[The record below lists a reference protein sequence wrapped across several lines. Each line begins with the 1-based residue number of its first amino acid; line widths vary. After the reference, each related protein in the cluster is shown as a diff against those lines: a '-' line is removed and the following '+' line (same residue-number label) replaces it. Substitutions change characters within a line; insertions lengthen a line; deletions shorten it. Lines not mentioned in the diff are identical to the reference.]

1 MFTQYYPKA
10 IIFDLDGTLVDSVP
24 DLCQGLNAALAE
36 MCSNEQTQLQQ
47 VSDEQVR
54 LWVGNGSVKLIQR
67 AIQHLGIVPDRLESL
82 HQYFLKHYQNY
93 LCDRS
98 YLYPGVAA
106 LLEQCQQLALPMALV
121 TNKPIAFV
129 PSLLDKLGIAH
140 YFKISLGGDSLNEKK
155 PSPMPLLHAANYLNV
170 NPKSCLMVGDSAA
183 DRAAAQQ
190 ANMPCVLLQQGYNQ
204 GQDLSKLNPEWLL
217 PDIQCLLNTL
227 VRPL

>member
-1 MFTQYYPKA
+1 MFTQDYPKA

-36 MCSNEQTQLQQ
+36 MCADEQGILKQ
-47 VSDEQVR
+47 VSTEQVR

-67 AIQHLGIVPDRLESL
+67 AIQHLEIEPDRLETL

-93 LCDRS
+93 LCDSS

-106 LLEQCQQLALPMALV
+106 LLEKCQQLALPMALV

-129 PSLLDKLGIAH
+129 PELLEKLGIAH
-140 YFKISLGGDSLNEKK
+140 HFKILLGGDSLPEKK
-155 PSPMPLLHAANYLNV
+155 PSPMPLLHAAHYLNV
-170 NPKSCLMVGDSAA
+170 NPNNCLMVGDSGA
-183 DRAAAQQ
+183 DRASAQQ

-204 GQDLSKLNPEWLL
+204 GQDLSKLSPEWLL
-217 PDIQCLLNTL
+217 PNIESLLNAMI
-227 VRPL
+227 RP

>member
-1 MFTQYYPKA
+1 MFTQDYPKA

-36 MCSNEQTQLQQ
+36 MCANEQATLKQ
-47 VSDEQVR
+47 VSTEQVR

-67 AIQHLGIVPDRLESL
+67 AILHLEIEPDRLETL

-93 LCDRS
+93 LCDSS

-106 LLEQCQQLALPMALV
+106 LLGKCQQLALPMALV

-129 PSLLDKLGIAH
+129 PELLEKLGIAH
-140 YFKISLGGDSLNEKK
+140 HFKILLGGDSLPEKK

-170 NPKSCLMVGDSAA
+170 NPNHCLMVGDSGA
-183 DRAAAQQ
+183 DRASAQQ
-190 ANMPCVLLQQGYNQ
+190 ADMPCVLLQQGYNQ
-204 GQDLSKLNPEWLL
+204 GKDLSTLSPEWLL
-217 PDIQCLLNTL
+217 PDIESLLNAL
-227 VRPL
+227 VYP